1 MLKSEIILE
10 STKKNNY
17 KSLHL
22 ANLDKRYSNNNNKN
36 TIIMLNVKY
45 IILIGDFFINNFFI
59 NKCNISI

>member
-1 MLKSEIILE
+1 MLESETILE
-10 STKKNNY
+10 LTKKSNY

-22 ANLDKRYSNNNNKN
+22 ANLDKRYSDNNNKN
-36 TIIMLNVKY
+36 IKMLNVKY